1 MTRKVLI
8 IRTAE
13 ALPSQTDTSGS
24 ASSPDGRLRTG
35 LAELVGYVSAVVVGS
50 ALIIVSAQRQPYNQN
65 ELQQIAPYGSGDISK
80 IIHAT
85 RQPPI
90 DPLLGAAVE
99 QVFGVGQ
106 LRQRLVPIVAGILI
120 LVVMS
125 LILRRLRIGYAGVV
139 AAWAI
144 ATSALLVRYSGYARP
159 YALPLMLMVVYV
171 YAAMMFEE
179 TRHRRWL
186 VLLGLSAVA
195 MPATRVPEPN
205 VFLGVTLLF
214 TAWRLWRG
222 RLPRNVAIPLIAVPA
237 IAIAAVGYPLFRI
250 LAHQS
255 TKIFDL
261 SPSGF
266 VRRFP
271 HGVHEVFT
279 GFLPL
284 LSHYTPWWPL
294 LVVAVVAAVAIP
306 SARHRLV
313 EWWFFWPLLAAPVI
327 FALAYHFLNP
337 FSFEVRP
344 YRARM
349 AIFFVPAI
357 TLLVAALCAPLVSAA
372 ERWSVRSRVILG
384 TFVAALVLS
393 QLPATAD
400 VLTKKEAPD
409 FQQAAQVLTHDISPN
424 AIVLYD
430 TVSVVGQWRQPF
442 SGIPR
447 YMGDIP
453 FVGQVSTLARHPREV
468 PLSGPVLVLLMDS
481 RCATS
486 VVCDGVKVPWDGKV
500 SGWHVKRRFDRFTLY
515 APDQKLVGREG
526 VIEAMTAWGN
536 DLTPAYG
543 FPETYLAASLLKRTG
558 QPSKGEALIARMLSD
573 AGDQRAAIQKAAAKK
588 HLNPFQ

>member
-1 MTRKVLI
+1 MTRKALI

-13 ALPSQTDTSGS
+13 ELPSQTDLSGS
-24 ASSPDGRLRTG
+24 DSSSSGPLRAGT
-35 LAELVGYVSAVVVGS
+35 AELIGYATAAIVGT
-50 ALIIVSAQRQPYNQN
+50 ALIVVAAYTQPYNQN
-65 ELQQIAPYGSGDISK
+65 EIQQIAPYGTGDISK

-99 QVFGVGQ
+99 HVFGVGQ
-106 LRQRLVPIVAGILI
+106 LRQRLVPVIAGIVMLI
-120 LVVMS
+120 VMS

-139 AAWAI
+139 AAWAMAI
-144 ATSALLVRYSGYARP
+144 SPLLIRYSGYARP
-159 YALPLMLMVVYV
+159 YALPLMLMLVYV

-186 VLLGLSAVA
+186 VVLGLSAVA

-205 VFLGVTLLF
+205 VFLGVTLIF
-214 TAWRLWRG
+214 TVWRLWRG
-222 RLPRNVAIPLIAVPA
+222 RLPRHLAIPLIAVPA
-237 IAIAAVGYPLFRI
+237 VAIAAVGYPLFRV

-255 TKIFDL
+255 SKIFDL

-284 LSHYTPWWPL
+284 MSHYTPWWPL
-294 LVVAVVAAVAIP
+294 LVVAVVAVVAIP
-306 SARHRLV
+306 SARRCLA
-313 EWWFFWPLLAAPVI
+313 EWWFFWPLLAAPVV

-344 YRARM
+344 YRTRM

-357 TLLVAALCAPLVSAA
+357 TLLVAALCAPLVAA
-372 ERWSVRSRVILG
+372 AKQWSVRSRAILG

-393 QLPATAD
+393 QLPATAN

-409 FQQAAQVLTHDISPN
+409 FQQAAQVLTHDLSPH

-430 TVSVVGQWRQPF
+430 TVSVAGQWRQPF

-447 YMGDIP
+447 YMGDVP
-453 FVGQVSTLARHPREV
+453 FVGQVSTLMRHPRTV
-468 PLSGPVLVLLMDS
+468 PLSGPVLVLLLDS
-481 RCATS
+481 PCSTS

-500 SGWHVKRRFDRFTLY
+500 PGWHVKKRFDRFTLY
-515 APDQKLVGREG
+515 APDQKLVGRDG
-526 VIEAMTAWGN
+526 VVQAMTTWGQ

-543 FPETYLAASLLKRTG
+543 YPETYVAASLLK
-558 QPSKGEALIARMLSD
+558 QMGEAAQGKALIARMLTN
-573 AGDQRAAIQKAAAKK
+573 AGDERAAIEKTAAKRRMD
-588 HLNPFQ
+588 PFQ

>member
-1 MTRKVLI
+1 MT
-8 IRTAE
+8 
-13 ALPSQTDTSGS
+13 GS
-24 ASSPDGRLRTG
+24 DSSPDGPLGAG
-35 LAELVGYVSAVVVGS
+35 LAELVGYTAAVVVGS
-50 ALIIVSAQRQPYNQN
+50 VLILVAAHQQPYNQN

-85 RQPPI
+85 RQPPL

-99 QVFGVGQ
+99 HVFGVGQ

-120 LVVMS
+120 LLVTS
-125 LILRRLRIGYAGVV
+125 LILRRLRIGYGGVV
-139 AAWAI
+139 AAWAM
-144 ATSALLVRYSGYARP
+144 ATAPLLVRYSGYARP

-171 YAAMMFEE
+171 YAAMTFEE

-186 VLLGLSAVA
+186 VLVGVSALA

-205 VFLGVTLLF
+205 VFLGVTLIL
-214 TAWRLWRG
+214 TVWRLWRG
-222 RLPRNVAIPLIAVPA
+222 HLSKTLAIPLIAVPA

-266 VRRFP
+266 VHRFP
-271 HGVHEVFT
+271 DGVHEVFT

-294 LVVAVVAAVAIP
+294 LLVATVAVVTIP
-306 SARHRLV
+306 SARHRLA
-313 EWWFFWPLLAAPVI
+313 EWWFFWPLLAAPVV
-327 FALAYHFLNP
+327 FAFAYHFLNP
-337 FSFEVRP
+337 YSFEVRP

-357 TLLVAALCAPLVSAA
+357 TLLVAALCAPLVGAA
-372 ERWSVRSRVILG
+372 QRWSVRSRAMLG
-384 TFVAALVLS
+384 AFVAALVLS

-409 FQQAAQVLTHDISPN
+409 FQQAAQVLTHDISPQ

-430 TVSVVGQWRQPF
+430 SVSIVGQWRQPF
-442 SGIPR
+442 SGTPR
-447 YMGDIP
+447 YMGHVP
-453 FVGQVSTLARHPREV
+453 FVGEVSTLMRHPGEV
-468 PLSGPVLVLLMDS
+468 PTSGPVFVLILDS
-481 RCATS
+481 ECATT
-486 VVCDGVKVPWDGKV
+486 VVCDGVKAPWDGTV
-500 SGWHVKRRFDRFTLY
+500 TGWHVARRFNRFTLY
-515 APDQKLVGREG
+515 APDPKLTGRSG
-526 VIEAMTAWGN
+526 VIEAMTTWGQ

-543 FPETYLAASLLKRTG
+543 YPETYVAASLLKKSG
-558 QPSKGEALIARMLSD
+558 QPAAGKALIARMLSD
-573 AGDQRAAIQKAAAKK
+573 AGTERAAIQQTAAKR